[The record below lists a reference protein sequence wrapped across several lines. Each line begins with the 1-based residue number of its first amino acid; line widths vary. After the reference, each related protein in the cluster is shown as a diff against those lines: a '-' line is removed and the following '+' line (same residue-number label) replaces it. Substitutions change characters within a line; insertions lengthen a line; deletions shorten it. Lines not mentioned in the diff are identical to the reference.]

1 MKRTEN
7 INVIRLAEWLMGVV
21 EDWGV
26 LHLFINAYAHLRLHA
41 YLIWPDIF
49 WTRIQLRLHEKFP
62 IISIIDKIKSVFLSF
77 SVNCKINIMWLHKI
91 I

>member
-1 MKRTEN
+1 M
-7 INVIRLAEWLMGVV
+7 VVV

-49 WTRIQLRLHEKFP
+49 WSRIQLRLYEKIP
-62 IISIIDKIKSVFLSF
+62 IISIIDKMKHVFFFRLMHTIS
-77 SVNCKINIMWLHKI
+77 
-91 I
+91 